1 MSVDAH
7 IRREIEEAMRR
18 KGWTQSELARRLGVK
33 PQSIYP
39 ILKGTRGKQ
48 PRSLVA
54 ILDALDLELE
64 VRPKRTPSPAWQS
77 LAGRFTD
84 PDAPDD
90 MSLNHDTYI
99 DEEIAEAYMK
109 SVADDT

>member
-1 MSVDAH
+1 
-7 IRREIEEAMRR
+7 MRR

-48 PRSLVA
+48 PQSLVA
-54 ILDALDLELE
+54 ILEVLDLELE
-64 VRPKRTPSPAWQS
+64 VRPKSVPSPAWQS

-84 PDAPDD
+84 PDAPSD
-90 MSLNHDTYI
+90 MSSNHDAYI
-99 DEEIAEAYMK
+99 DEEIAEEHAK
-109 SVADDT
+109 SIADNT